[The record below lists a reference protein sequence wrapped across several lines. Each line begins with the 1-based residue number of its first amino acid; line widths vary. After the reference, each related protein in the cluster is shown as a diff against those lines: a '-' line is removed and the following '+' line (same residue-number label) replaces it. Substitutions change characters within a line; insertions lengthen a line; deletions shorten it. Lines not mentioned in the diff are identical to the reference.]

1 MVVVVVV
8 FVTTVVFMTL
18 VLEPL
23 VKVVLTIVVVSIFL
37 RIDVA
42 TFGALLAFV
51 VFLRV
56 LVVVLLF

>member
-37 RIDVA
+37 RIEVA
-42 TFGALLAFV
+42 TFGVLSAFV
-51 VFLRV
+51 VFLCVLERV
-56 LVVVLLF
+56 